1 MTSAA
6 TVSEI
11 KPLRS
16 KFVENSPVFY
26 GWIILVVGIIGGVM
40 SSPGQTYSF
49 SIFIEKFIT
58 DLNISRTQVSL
69 LYSIGTFT
77 GSLALPYIGAQLDK
91 RGPRIM
97 VVIIA
102 IAFGCACIYMGF
114 VRNTIMLLIG
124 FIFMRMLGQNSISM
138 VSQYV
143 INQWW
148 VRRRGFVLGIATLFS
163 STLGQGL
170 FPLLID
176 WLIPMFGWRTSYFI
190 LGGMVMLVMLPLGHL
205 FFRWSPERYGLQPD
219 GAGRKSPRQNVIDSQ
234 DAEIVKSD
242 ETPLLEENWTRG
254 EALRTGAFWLILISI
269 STFSMLGTGMTFHMV
284 SIFADNG
291 LSPTMAAAVFFPMS
305 LTISLLGIPGGWLV
319 DRVDVKYMLSIG
331 LVLQA
336 VTVLFAGSLASPQL
350 AILFGVVFGLTNA
363 FARVVSNV
371 VWANYFGRKNLG
383 AISGVAGTFGSAA
396 SGVGPLIYG
405 FGRDVAGSYW
415 TALWISA
422 LLPVAMAILVLFMQR
437 PRKGTQLTSTQ

>member
-1 MTSAA
+1 MTSSAIV
-6 TVSEI
+6 TEI

-16 KFVENSPVFY
+16 KFVEKSPVFY
-26 GWIILVVGIIGGVM
+26 GWIILAVGIIGGIM

-49 SIFIEKFIT
+49 SIFIDKFIE
-58 DLNISRTQVSL
+58 DLSISRTQVSL

-77 GSLALPYIGAQLDK
+77 GSLALPYIGAQIDK

-102 IAFGCACIYMGF
+102 VAFGAACIYMGF
-114 VRNTIMLLIG
+114 VRNTVTLLIG

-170 FPLLID
+170 FPLLIN
-176 WLIPMFGWRTSYFI
+176 WLIPRYGWRGSYFI
-190 LGGMVMLVMLPLGHL
+190 LGVMVMLVMIPLGRL
-205 FFRWSPERYGLQPD
+205 FFRWSPERYGLLPD
-219 GAGRKSPRQNVIDSQ
+219 GVGRAAKIKNKIKSTEKGTPTPID
-234 DAEIVKSD
+234 DL
-242 ETPLLEENWTRG
+242 PLLEENWTRG
-254 EALRTGAFWLILISI
+254 EALRTGAFWVILLSI
-269 STFSMLGTGMTFHMV
+269 STFSMLGTGLTFHMV

-291 LSPTMAAAVFFPMS
+291 LSSGMAAAVFLPMS
-305 LTISLLGIPGGWLV
+305 LTISVLGIPGGWLI
-319 DRVDVKYMLSIG
+319 DRVNVKYMLSVG

-336 VTVLFAGSLASPQL
+336 ITILFAASLSSPQL
-350 AILFGVVFGLTNA
+350 ALLFSVIFGMTNA

-371 VWANYFGRKNLG
+371 VWANYFGRANLG
-383 AISGVAGTFGSAA
+383 AITGVAGTFGSAA
-396 SGVGPLIYG
+396 SGLGPLIYG
-405 FGRDVAGSYW
+405 FGRDLAGTYW
-415 TALWISA
+415 PALWISA
-422 LLPVAMAILVLFMQR
+422 MLPAVMAILVLFMRQPQKR
-437 PRKGTQLTSTQ
+437 VA